1 MSLPASVQPPTRGSH
16 RPLTASL
23 SKQRFAEG
31 RSATTGVRMPECRAA
46 AAGLYGPKAGKCPKI
61 TKAGAAFAWSNPL
74 N

>member
-1 MSLPASVQPPTRGSH
+1 
-16 RPLTASL
+16 
-23 SKQRFAEG
+23 
-31 RSATTGVRMPECRAA
+31 MPECRAA